1 MNVVYYKAFLAQG
14 FGWTGPT
21 TQTRLHLHLHSRSQ
35 RHEPPAKRTR
45 VHHMAGRV
53 WICGGIIGHAG
64 RGVERVRDPPQRHP
78 RRVSKVEGTE
88 LWVRLMIHVTRY
100 SFEVK

>member
-1 MNVVYYKAFLAQG
+1 MLY
-14 FGWTGPT
+14 T
-21 TQTRLHLHLHSRSQ
+21 TRLFWRKAVVGPVQLHKHGCTSTCTLALSAMN
-35 RHEPPAKRTR
+35 PPAKRTR